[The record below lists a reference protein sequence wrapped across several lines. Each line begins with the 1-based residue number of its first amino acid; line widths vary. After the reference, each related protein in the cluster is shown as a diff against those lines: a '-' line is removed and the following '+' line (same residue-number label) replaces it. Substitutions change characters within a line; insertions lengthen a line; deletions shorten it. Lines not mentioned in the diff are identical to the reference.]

1 MDQTTMGEWCPR
13 NANGVAL
20 FAAAASVAATGLTA
34 NVLLQTYSPVRVGL
48 LYLPELGGAVVMA
61 VVFGI
66 VITRRAMH
74 YLPLVGMALLA
85 ARIVVFRI
93 RISFRQPLALVG
105 L

>member
-66 VITRRAMH
+66 VITRGPMH
-74 YLPLVGMALLA
+74 SLPPAGLA
-85 ARIVVFRI
+85 PLPAAIAGFRI
-93 RISFRQPLALVG
+93 GIPSSQP
-105 L
+105 